1 MHSIKQR
8 KGHMLARYKEAE
20 EGMITRET
28 HLVGPYAITLVLSI
42 KKNMGWTHTD
52 RSLIPLSRY
61 LQPSKYHWM
70 DLNPIVSWSV
80 KNTIM

>member
-70 DLNPIVSWSV
+70 DLNLTKHKVG
-80 KNTIM
+80 